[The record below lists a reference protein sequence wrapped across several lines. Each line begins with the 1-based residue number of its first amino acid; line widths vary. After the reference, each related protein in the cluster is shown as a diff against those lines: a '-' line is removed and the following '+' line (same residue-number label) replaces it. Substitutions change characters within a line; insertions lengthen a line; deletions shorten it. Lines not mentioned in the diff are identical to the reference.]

1 MLKKYLNI
9 LIQKISFFKN
19 NKGIIPLIAEDEAL
33 KILNFTNKDNLTVEK
48 VIERANKYIEN
59 NNPYQGGSFYI
70 QNKIFHAYK
79 TLLPFSIDYNKK
91 TNKFKKISNFIK
103 IKSNLNNKI

>member
-1 MLKKYLNI
+1 MIEFIKCNFSLNNI
-9 LIQKISFFKN
+9 IKQNNLINSMNIN
-19 NKGIIPLIAEDEAL
+19 EAS
-33 KILNFTNKDNLTVEK
+33 KILN
-48 VIERANKYIEN
+48 IEN
-59 NNPYQGGSFYI
+59 NNNNYTIKDIKNKMQKYINLNNPEKGGSFYI

>member
-1 MLKKYLNI
+1 MIEFIKCNFSLNNI
-9 LIQKISFFKN
+9 IKQNNLINSMNIN
-19 NKGIIPLIAEDEAL
+19 EAC
-33 KILNFTNKDNLTVEK
+33 KILN
-48 VIERANKYIEN
+48 IEN
-59 NNPYQGGSFYI
+59 NNNNFTIKDIKNKMQKYINLNNPEKGGSFYI

>member
-1 MLKKYLNI
+1 MLKKYLNKI
-9 LIQKISFFKN
+9 LSLTKIKKS
-19 NKGIIPLIAEDEAL
+19 IIPLIAEDEAM
-33 KILNFTNKDNLTVEK
+33 KILNFDNKDNLTVEK
-48 VIERANKYIEN
+48 VIERAKKYIEN

-91 TNKFKKISNFIK
+91 PNKFKKISNFIK

>member
-1 MLKKYLNI
+1 MVASIEKRSFDVNDWEASDKASSTGIFQI
-9 LIQKISFFKN
+9 LLGWFD
-19 NKGIIPLIAEDEAL
+19 L
-33 KILNFTNKDNLTVEK
+33 
-48 VIERANKYIEN
+48 
-59 NNPYQGGSFYI
+59 NNPEKGGSFYI